1 MPYGNSADDR
11 SSLDEAAARLRS
23 SEETSFGSHV
33 GRIGNPSG
41 NSDVAASQAPANLTA
56 PPVAGNPSSASS
68 PTASPPHAGDRLP
81 ISPPH
86 RVRLGEPDS
95 RTGGPM
101 SLLSIGS
108 SLAVV
113 LGLFLLVAWGVKRAM
128 PGRSGLLPSEVV
140 EVLGRASLGAR
151 QQVHL
156 VRCGSKLLL
165 VSATPGGMETLTEIA
180 EPDEVQRLAAL
191 CRQTQPGSTTA
202 AFRQVFQQLATGAG
216 HDA

>member
-1 MPYGNSADDR
+1 MPPLIIAVALGLVLAWPGLAAAQASRAEDP
-11 SSLDEAAARLRS
+11 SSLDRAAARL
-23 SEETSFGSHV
+23 
-33 GRIGNPSG
+33 
-41 NSDVAASQAPANLTA
+41 SDVVASQAPASTTA
-56 PPVAGNPSSASS
+56 PPTAGTS
-68 PTASPPHAGDRLP
+68 PASPSPIPSPPRTGDRLP

-86 RVRLGEPDS
+86 HIRLGEPGS
-95 RTGGPM
+95 RPGGPTSM
-101 SLLSIGS
+101 LTIVS

-113 LGLFLLVAWGVKRAM
+113 LGLFFLVAWGIKRAV
-128 PGRSGLLPSEVV
+128 PGRSGLLPTEVV

-156 VRCGSKLLL
+156 LRCGSKLLL

-202 AFRQVFQQLATGAG
+202 AFRQVFQQFAKGAD